1 MIDLNPESLRRAAEE
16 YVRQHNPYGL
26 TPEAAA
32 LLAKDSEFL
41 LAPILRAFLAAEAE
55 HSRREHV
62 LLHAARNRY
71 TAMWDA
77 ANKGSSDD

>member
-1 MIDLNPESLRRAAEE
+1 MTDLNPESLRRAAEE
-16 YVRQHNPYGL
+16 YVRQHNPSGL

-55 HSRREHV
+55 RKSAPTQYVSTSGCLEPIEFRE
-62 LLHAARNRY
+62 AAPKEPNL
-71 TAMWDA
+71 
-77 ANKGSSDD
+77 